1 MIILIIFTFDQICF
15 HVIKIVFLALSK
27 VTMNYFIHLHN
38 CYELLQL
45 SLYLKLKINFFNF
58 VTNSIINSIIIYVIY
73 LGGLDMIQ
81 IYKSIGEN
89 NPSLKSLDNLEPGSW
104 INIIAPSD
112 EELILIS
119 KKTGVPLS
127 FLKAP
132 LDDEETSRIDIEEN
146 CLLVIVDI
154 PFTEMEDNSLTYDT
168 YPLAIIHTEKQIITV
183 CLKNSRILTDF
194 INGKVKSFF
203 TFKKSRFILQILSK
217 ISNSYLVYL
226 RQIDKK
232 SLMIEKRLHKSMK
245 NRELIQLHS
254 LEKSLVYFST
264 SLKANEIT
272 LEKMLKLDI
281 MQKYEEDQD
290 VLEDVIIENK
300 QAIEMTEIYS
310 NILASTMDFF
320 ASVISNNLN
329 IVMKV
334 LASVT
339 ILMAIPTVIGGIFG
353 MNFIRMPLINN
364 EYGFEITM
372 IITLVLTFG
381 TAYLL
386 YKKDMFT

>member
-1 MIILIIFTFDQICF
+1 
-15 HVIKIVFLALSK
+15 
-27 VTMNYFIHLHN
+27 
-38 CYELLQL
+38 
-45 SLYLKLKINFFNF
+45 
-58 VTNSIINSIIIYVIY
+58 
-73 LGGLDMIQ
+73 MIQ
-81 IYKSIGEN
+81 IYKSESESNCKLKTLDTIEN
-89 NPSLKSLDNLEPGSW
+89 GSW
-104 INIIAPSD
+104 INIVAPSD

-119 KKTGVPLS
+119 KKTGVNLDL
-127 FLKAP
+127 LKSA
-132 LDDEETSRIDIEEN
+132 LDDEETSRIEIEDDA
-146 CLLVIVDI
+146 LLVIVDI

-168 YPLAIIHTEKQIITV
+168 YPLSIIHTEKQIITV
-183 CLKNSRILTDF
+183 CLKNSKILTDF
-194 INGKVKSFF
+194 ANQKVKSFY
-203 TFKKSRFILQILSK
+203 TFKKSRFILQILNR
-217 ISNSYLVYL
+217 ISTYYLIYL

-272 LEKMLKLDI
+272 LEKMLKLEL
-281 MQKYEEDQD
+281 MQKYEEDKD

-339 ILMAIPTVIGGIFG
+339 ILLAIPTIVSGIYG
-353 MNFIRMPLINN
+353 MNIDYLPFSNGPHSFAIVM
-364 EYGFEITM
+364 T
-372 IITLVLTFG
+372 IIAGIATLVAFI
-381 TAYLL
+381 L
-386 YKKDMFT
+386 YKKDMF

>member
-1 MIILIIFTFDQICF
+1 
-15 HVIKIVFLALSK
+15 
-27 VTMNYFIHLHN
+27 
-38 CYELLQL
+38 
-45 SLYLKLKINFFNF
+45 
-58 VTNSIINSIIIYVIY
+58 
-73 LGGLDMIQ
+73 MIQ
-81 IYKSIGEN
+81 IYKSVGES
-89 NPSLKSLDNLEPGSW
+89 NPSLKVLDNIEPGSW

-132 LDDEETSRIDIEEN
+132 LDDEEASRIDTEDN

-168 YPLAIIHTEKQIITV
+168 YPLAIIHTDKQIITV

-194 INGKVKSFF
+194 INSKVKSFF

-364 EYGFEITM
+364 EFGFEITM
-372 IITLVLTFG
+372 IITLILTFG

-386 YKKDMFT
+386 YKKDMFS

>member
-1 MIILIIFTFDQICF
+1 
-15 HVIKIVFLALSK
+15 
-27 VTMNYFIHLHN
+27 
-38 CYELLQL
+38 
-45 SLYLKLKINFFNF
+45 
-58 VTNSIINSIIIYVIY
+58 
-73 LGGLDMIQ
+73 MIQ
-81 IYKSIGEN
+81 IYKSISEN
-89 NPSLKSLDNLEPGSW
+89 NPSLKIIDNLEPGCW

-146 CLLVIVDI
+146 CLLVVVDI

-168 YPLAIIHTEKQIITV
+168 YPLAIIHTEKQLITV

-194 INGKVKSFF
+194 VNGKVKSFYS
-203 TFKKSRFILQILSK
+203 FKKSRFILQILNR
-217 ISNSYLVYL
+217 ISNAYLVYL

-364 EYGFEITM
+364 EYGF
-372 IITLVLTFG
+372 
-381 TAYLL
+381 
-386 YKKDMFT
+386 

>member
-1 MIILIIFTFDQICF
+1 
-15 HVIKIVFLALSK
+15 
-27 VTMNYFIHLHN
+27 
-38 CYELLQL
+38 
-45 SLYLKLKINFFNF
+45 
-58 VTNSIINSIIIYVIY
+58 
-73 LGGLDMIQ
+73 MIQ
-81 IYKSIGEN
+81 IYKSISEQ
-89 NPSLKSLDNLEPGSW
+89 NPSLKILDNLEPGCW

-132 LDDEETSRIDIEEN
+132 LDDEETSRIDIEDN
-146 CLLVIVDI
+146 CLLVVVDI

-168 YPLAIIHTEKQIITV
+168 YPLAIIHTEKQLITV

-194 INGKVKSFF
+194 INGKVKSFYS
-203 TFKKSRFILQILSK
+203 FKKSRFILQILNR
-217 ISNSYLVYL
+217 ISNSYLIYL

-353 MNFIRMPLINN
+353 MNFIKMPLINN

-372 IITLVLTFG
+372 VITSILTFG
-381 TAYLL
+381 AAYLL
-386 YKKDMFT
+386 YRKDMFS

>member
-1 MIILIIFTFDQICF
+1 
-15 HVIKIVFLALSK
+15 
-27 VTMNYFIHLHN
+27 
-38 CYELLQL
+38 
-45 SLYLKLKINFFNF
+45 
-58 VTNSIINSIIIYVIY
+58 
-73 LGGLDMIQ
+73 MIQ
-81 IYKSIGEN
+81 IYKSESEFK
-89 NPSLKSLDNLEPGSW
+89 PTLKSLDTIENGSW
-104 INIIAPSD
+104 INIVAPSD

-119 KKTGVPLS
+119 KKTGVDLE
-127 FLKAP
+127 FLKAA
-132 LDDEETSRIDIEEN
+132 LDDEETSRIDIEDDS
-146 CLLVIVDI
+146 LLIIVDI

-168 YPLAIIHTEKQIITV
+168 YPLAIIHTNKQLITV
-183 CLKNSRILTDF
+183 CLKNSKILTDF
-194 INGKVKSFF
+194 TNDKIKSFY
-203 TFKKSRFILQILSK
+203 TFKKSRFTLQILNR
-217 ISNSYLVYL
+217 ISTYYLLYL

-272 LEKMLKLDI
+272 LEKMLKLEL
-281 MQKYEEDQD
+281 MQKYEEDKD

-339 ILMAIPTVIGGIFG
+339 ILMAIPTIIGGIFG
-353 MNFIRMPLINN
+353 MNILLPIGEKDPN
-364 EYGFEITM
+364 GFPIVM
-372 IITLVLTFG
+372 GLTFG
-381 TAYLL
+381 LCAIVAFIL
-386 YKKDMFT
+386 YKKDMFK

>member
-1 MIILIIFTFDQICF
+1 
-15 HVIKIVFLALSK
+15 
-27 VTMNYFIHLHN
+27 
-38 CYELLQL
+38 
-45 SLYLKLKINFFNF
+45 
-58 VTNSIINSIIIYVIY
+58 
-73 LGGLDMIQ
+73 MIQ
-81 IYKSIGEN
+81 IYKSISEN
-89 NPSLKSLDNLEPGSW
+89 NPSLKTLDNLEPGCW
-104 INIIAPSD
+104 VNIIAPSD

-132 LDDEETSRIDIEEN
+132 LDDEETSRIDIEDN
-146 CLLVIVDI
+146 CLLVVVDI

-168 YPLAIIHTEKQIITV
+168 YPLAIIHTEKQLITV

-194 INGKVKSFF
+194 INGKVKSFYS
-203 TFKKSRFILQILSK
+203 FKKSRFILQILSR
-217 ISNSYLVYL
+217 ISNAYLVYL

-381 TAYLL
+381 AAYLL
-386 YKKDMFT
+386 YKKDMFS

>member
-1 MIILIIFTFDQICF
+1 
-15 HVIKIVFLALSK
+15 
-27 VTMNYFIHLHN
+27 
-38 CYELLQL
+38 
-45 SLYLKLKINFFNF
+45 
-58 VTNSIINSIIIYVIY
+58 
-73 LGGLDMIQ
+73 MIQ
-81 IYKSIGEN
+81 IYKSISEDNPTLKTLKNIEN
-89 NPSLKSLDNLEPGSW
+89 GCW
-104 INIIAPSD
+104 INIVAPSD

-119 KKTGVPLS
+119 KKTNVPLE

-132 LDDEETSRIDIEEN
+132 LDDEETSRIDIEDN

-154 PFTEMEDNSLTYDT
+154 PFTEMEENSLTYDT

-183 CLKNSRILTDF
+183 CLKNSRILSDF

-217 ISNSYLVYL
+217 IASNYLLYL

-281 MQKYEEDQD
+281 MQKYEEDKD

-310 NILASTMDFF
+310 NILASTMNFF

-339 ILMAIPTVIGGIFG
+339 ILMAIPEIFGGIFG
-353 MNFIRMPLINN
+353 MNFDKMPLVNHP
-364 EYGFEITM
+364 YGFEIIN
-372 IITLVLTFG
+372 IIIVLLTIG

-386 YKKDMFT
+386 YKKDMFS

>member
-1 MIILIIFTFDQICF
+1 
-15 HVIKIVFLALSK
+15 
-27 VTMNYFIHLHN
+27 
-38 CYELLQL
+38 
-45 SLYLKLKINFFNF
+45 
-58 VTNSIINSIIIYVIY
+58 
-73 LGGLDMIQ
+73 MIQ
-81 IYKSIGEN
+81 IYKSESESNCKLKTLDTIEN
-89 NPSLKSLDNLEPGSW
+89 GSW
-104 INIIAPSD
+104 INIVAPSD

-119 KKTGVPLS
+119 KKTGVNLDL
-127 FLKAP
+127 LKSA
-132 LDDEETSRIDIEEN
+132 LDDEETSRIEIEDDA
-146 CLLVIVDI
+146 LLVIVDI

-168 YPLAIIHTEKQIITV
+168 YPLSIIHTEKQIITV
-183 CLKNSRILTDF
+183 CLKNSKILTDF
-194 INGKVKSFF
+194 ANQKVKSFY
-203 TFKKSRFILQILSK
+203 TFKKSRFILQILNR
-217 ISNSYLVYL
+217 ISTYYLIYL

-272 LEKMLKLDI
+272 LEKMLKLEL
-281 MQKYEEDQD
+281 MQKYEEDKD

-339 ILMAIPTVIGGIFG
+339 ILMAIPTIMSGIFG
-353 MNFIRMPLINN
+353 MNITLPISEGDPN
-364 EYGFEITM
+364 GFL
-372 IITLVLTFG
+372 IITLLTIAICAVVAFI
-381 TAYLL
+381 L
-386 YKKDMFT
+386 YKKDML

>member
-1 MIILIIFTFDQICF
+1 
-15 HVIKIVFLALSK
+15 
-27 VTMNYFIHLHN
+27 
-38 CYELLQL
+38 
-45 SLYLKLKINFFNF
+45 
-58 VTNSIINSIIIYVIY
+58 
-73 LGGLDMIQ
+73 MIQ
-81 IYKSIGEN
+81 IYKSSNEHD
-89 NPSLKSLDNLEPGSW
+89 PTLKLLDTIEPGCW
-104 INIIAPSD
+104 INIVAPSD
-112 EELILIS
+112 EELILTS
-119 KKTGVPLS
+119 KKTGVPIE

-132 LDDEETSRIDIEEN
+132 LDDAETSRIEIEN
-146 CLLVIVDI
+146 NNIAVIVDI

-168 YPLAIIHTEKQIITV
+168 YPLAIIHTETLLITI
-183 CLKNSRILTDF
+183 CLKNSKILTDF
-194 INGKVKSFF
+194 SNGKIKSFF
-203 TFKKSRFILQILSK
+203 TFKKSRFILQILNR
-217 ISNSYLVYL
+217 ISTYYLLYL

-264 SLKANEIT
+264 SLKANEAT

-281 MQKYEEDQD
+281 MQKYDDDTD

-329 IVMKV
+329 IVMKI

-339 ILMAIPTVIGGIFG
+339 ILLSIPTIVSGIFG
-353 MNFIRMPLINN
+353 MNVILPFQNDPH
-364 EYGFEITM
+364 GFSIVM
-372 IITLVLTFG
+372 IGIIIICSICAIF
-381 TAYLL
+381 L
-386 YKKDMFT
+386 YKKDMF

>member
-1 MIILIIFTFDQICF
+1 
-15 HVIKIVFLALSK
+15 
-27 VTMNYFIHLHN
+27 
-38 CYELLQL
+38 
-45 SLYLKLKINFFNF
+45 
-58 VTNSIINSIIIYVIY
+58 
-73 LGGLDMIQ
+73 MIQ
-81 IYKSIGEN
+81 IYKSFDEKSSELKLLEN
-89 NPSLKSLDNLEPGSW
+89 VEADCW
-104 INIIAPSD
+104 INIIAPSE
-112 EELILIS
+112 EELIFIS
-119 KKTGVPLS
+119 KKTDVPIEI
-127 FLKAP
+127 LKAP
-132 LDDEETSRIDIEEN
+132 LDDEETSRIDIEDN
-146 CLLVIVDI
+146 IIIVIVDI

-168 YPLAIIHTEKQIITV
+168 YPLAIIHTQNQIITI
-183 CLKNSRILTDF
+183 CLKNSKILTDF
-194 INGKVKSFF
+194 VNGKIKSFF
-203 TFKKSRFILQILSK
+203 TFKKSRFILQIL
-217 ISNSYLVYL
+217 NRVATYYLLYL

-232 SLMIEKRLHKSMK
+232 SLMIEKRLHRSMK

-281 MQKYEEDQD
+281 MQKYEDDKD

-339 ILMAIPTVIGGIFG
+339 ILMSIPTIISGIFG
-353 MNFIRMPLINN
+353 MNVPLPLTDEFVQNPLPFLFIIAM
-364 EYGFEITM
+364 
-372 IITLVLTFG
+372 TLCTCIVVAFFLFRKDTF
-381 TAYLL
+381 
-386 YKKDMFT
+386 K

>member
-1 MIILIIFTFDQICF
+1 
-15 HVIKIVFLALSK
+15 
-27 VTMNYFIHLHN
+27 
-38 CYELLQL
+38 
-45 SLYLKLKINFFNF
+45 
-58 VTNSIINSIIIYVIY
+58 
-73 LGGLDMIQ
+73 MIQ
-81 IYKSIGEN
+81 IYKSVGEN
-89 NPSLKSLDNLEPGSW
+89 NPTLTLSDNIENGSW
-104 INIIAPSD
+104 INVVAPSD

-119 KKTGVPLS
+119 KKTGVPLE

-132 LDDEETSRIDIEEN
+132 LDDEETSRIDIEDGN
-146 CLLVIVDI
+146 IIVIVDI

-168 YPLAIIHTEKQIITV
+168 YPLAIIHTETQLITV
-183 CLKNSRILTDF
+183 CLKNSKVLTDF
-194 INGKVKSFF
+194 INGKIKSFF
-203 TFKKSRFILQILSK
+203 TFKKSRFILQILNR
-217 ISNSYLVYL
+217 ISTYYLLYL

-232 SLMIEKRLHKSMK
+232 SVMIEKRLHKSMK

-272 LEKMLKLDI
+272 LEKMLKLEI
-281 MQKYEEDQD
+281 MQKYEDDKD

-339 ILMAIPTVIGGIFG
+339 ILMAIPTIMSGIYG
-353 MNFIRMPLINN
+353 MNVALPFADNPYAFFIVM
-364 EYGFEITM
+364 GIT
-372 IITLVLTFG
+372 IGICGLV
-381 TAYLL
+381 ALL
-386 YKKDMFT
+386 LFKKDMFS

>member
-1 MIILIIFTFDQICF
+1 
-15 HVIKIVFLALSK
+15 
-27 VTMNYFIHLHN
+27 
-38 CYELLQL
+38 
-45 SLYLKLKINFFNF
+45 
-58 VTNSIINSIIIYVIY
+58 
-73 LGGLDMIQ
+73 MIQ
-81 IYKSIGEN
+81 IFKTLDDK
-89 NPSLKSLDNLEPGSW
+89 PLKLVPLDNIEPGCW
-104 INIIAPSD
+104 INIVAPSE

-119 KKTGVPLS
+119 KKASVPLELLNAS
-127 FLKAP
+127 
-132 LDDEETSRIDIEEN
+132 LDDEETSRIDIEDDI
-146 CLLVIVDI
+146 LSVIVDI

-168 YPLAIIHTEKQIITV
+168 YPLSIIHSENILITV
-183 CLKNSRILTDF
+183 CLKNSKILTDF
-194 INGKVKSFF
+194 INGKVKTFF
-203 TFKKSRFILQILSK
+203 TYKKSRFTLQILSRV
-217 ISNSYLVYL
+217 STYFLLYL

-281 MQKYEEDQD
+281 IQKYEEDKD

-339 ILMAIPTVIGGIFG
+339 ILMSIPTMISGIMG
-353 MNFIRMPLINN
+353 MNIVFPFNTDSINTF
-364 EYGFEITM
+364 YV
-372 IITLVLTFG
+372 ITLLTLLICG
-381 TAYLL
+381 TVAWILH
-386 YKKDMFT
+386 KKDMFR

>member
-1 MIILIIFTFDQICF
+1 
-15 HVIKIVFLALSK
+15 
-27 VTMNYFIHLHN
+27 
-38 CYELLQL
+38 
-45 SLYLKLKINFFNF
+45 
-58 VTNSIINSIIIYVIY
+58 
-73 LGGLDMIQ
+73 MIQ
-81 IYKSIGEN
+81 IFKTIDDN
-89 NPSLKSLDNLEPGSW
+89 NKNLKQLDNIEQGSW
-104 INIIAPSD
+104 INIVAPSD

-119 KKTGVPLS
+119 NKTGISLD
-127 FLKAP
+127 FLKSS
-132 LDDEETSRIDIEEN
+132 LDDEETSRIDIEDD
-146 CLLVIVDI
+146 VISIIVDI

-168 YPLAIIHTEKQIITV
+168 YPLSIIHTDKYLITV
-183 CLKNSRILTDF
+183 CLKNSKILTDF
-194 INGKVKSFF
+194 INGRIKSFY
-203 TFKKSRFILQILSK
+203 TFKKSRFILQILNR
-217 ISNSYLVYL
+217 ISTYYLLYL

-272 LEKMLKLDI
+272 LEKMLKLNI
-281 MQKYEEDQD
+281 IQKYEADKD
-290 VLEDVIIENK
+290 VLEDVIVENK

-339 ILMAIPTVIGGIFG
+339 ILMAIPTIIGGIFG
-353 MNFIRMPLINN
+353 MNVWLPISPNDPSGFYIIMFMTIFICAIAAW
-364 EYGFEITM
+364 I
-372 IITLVLTFG
+372 
-381 TAYLL
+381 L
-386 YKKDMFT
+386 YKNDMFR